1 MARIKGVDI
10 PNDKQVETSITY
22 IYGIGRNLAKK
33 IVAGGLAAVI
43 VSGMVA
49 IPKLVKAAEDIVDGK
64 IIYSQMDMAKY
75 WSTGTKTAPVKEN
88 YIFAGWYTADANNEV
103 TAIKEAEGIPADAT
117 TYAKFVPAYVL
128 SIKTQ
133 VEKDAEMLS
142 TEVANKGDNFST
154 FMRVLSSV
162 DSGDYQNVGFEIIL
176 GNEGTT
182 TFDVKPITKVYAGLK
197 LSETDT
203 DDEIIRPNKVFGEA
217 ATYFTALDLEGINI
231 KSFSSKIYI
240 RPYWT
245 TLDGTKVEGLAKN
258 VRVEDKYTNYRYL
271 SMPVNLL
278 TDGATP
284 TQIAAGILEVSY
296 DATKFD
302 GAKDANG
309 KARIDTG
316 RLMSEM
322 EYNIILPAEG
332 ETMGKIVFSGNV
344 ETAKDVKEADG
355 LFANIRFIRKD
366 GYNDAKEAD
375 LLIDKEVQSFCDWNE
390 TLQTVIAW

>member
-1 MARIKGVDI
+1 MSEKRVSSLVRK
-10 PNDKQVETSITY
+10 
-22 IYGIGRNLAKK
+22 L
-33 IVAGGLAAVI
+33 VAGCLAAVI

-49 IPKLVKAAEDIVDGK
+49 IPELAKAAEDIVDGE
-64 IIYSQMDMAKY
+64 IVYSQMDMDTY

-88 YIFAGWYTADANNEV
+88 YVFAGWYTADENKQV
-103 TAIKEAEGIPADAT
+103 TAIKEADGIPEQAT

-133 VEKDAEMLS
+133 VEKDAEIAS
-142 TEVANKGDNFST
+142 TEVANKEEDFST

-162 DSGDYQNVGFEIIL
+162 DSGDYQDVGFEILL
-176 GNEGTT
+176 GDGEVKK
-182 TFDVKPITKVYAGLK
+182 DVEPITKVYAGLK
-197 LSETDT
+197 MSATATETIYP
-203 DDEIIRPNKVFGEA
+203 ESVFGEA
-217 ATYFTALDLEGINI
+217 ADYFIALDLQNINI
-231 KSFSSKIYI
+231 KKFSSKIYI

-258 VRVEDKYTNYRYL
+258 VRVEDKYTDYRYL

-296 DATKFD
+296 DAIKFD
-302 GAKDANG
+302 VAKDANG
-309 KARIDTG
+309 NARIDTG

-322 EYNIILPAEG
+322 EYNIIPPAEG

-355 LFANIRFIRKD
+355 LFANIRFIRKP
-366 GYNDAKEAD
+366 GYSDAKEAD
-375 LLIDKEVQSFCDWNE
+375 LLIDKKVQSFCDWNE

>member
-1 MARIKGVDI
+1 MSEKRVS
-10 PNDKQVETSITY
+10 SIM
-22 IYGIGRNLAKK
+22 RKL
-33 IVAGGLAAVI
+33 VAGCLAAVI

-49 IPKLVKAAEDIVDGK
+49 IPELAKAAEDIVDGE
-64 IIYSQMDMAKY
+64 IVYSQMDMDTY
-75 WSTGTKTAPVKEN
+75 WSTRTKTAPVKED
-88 YIFAGWYTADANNEV
+88 YVFAGWYTADENKQV
-103 TAIKEAEGIPADAT
+103 TAIKEADGIPEQAT

-133 VEKDAEMLS
+133 VEKDAEIAS
-142 TEVANKGDNFST
+142 TEVANKEEDFST

-162 DSGDYQNVGFEIIL
+162 DSGDYQNVGFEILL
-176 GNEGTT
+176 GEKE
-182 TFDVKPITKVYAGLK
+182 VEKVVEPITKVYAGLK
-197 LSETDT
+197 LSATDENT
-203 DDEIIRPNKVFGEA
+203 IYPESVFGEA
-217 ATYFTALDLEGINI
+217 ADYFIALDLQNINI
-231 KSFSSKIYI
+231 QKFSTKIYI

-258 VRVEDKYTNYRYL
+258 VRVEDKYTDYRYL

-296 DATKFD
+296 DAIKFD
-302 GAKDANG
+302 VAKDANG
-309 KARIDTG
+309 NARIDTG

-322 EYNIILPAEG
+322 EYNIIPPAEG

-355 LFANIRFIRKD
+355 LFANIRFIRND
-366 GYNDAKEAD
+366 GYSDAKETD
-375 LLIDKEVQSFCDWNE
+375 LLIDKKVRSFCDWNE

>member
-1 MARIKGVDI
+1 MNEKKVM
-10 PNDKQVETSITY
+10 
-22 IYGIGRNLAKK
+22 NLAKK
-33 IVAGGLAAVI
+33 IVAGCLALSVI
-43 VSGMVA
+43 AAGIVVT
-49 IPKLVKAAEDIVDGK
+49 PKTAKAEENILKDE
-64 IIYSQMDMAKY
+64 IIYSPMDMKTY
-75 WSTGTKTAPVKEN
+75 WSEAAKTAPVLED
-88 YIFAGWYTADANNEV
+88 YVFAGWYTADENENV
-103 TAIKEAEGIPADAT
+103 TAIKAAAGIPKNTT

-128 SIKTQ
+128 SVKTQ
-133 VEKDAEMLS
+133 VQKEAEMQS
-142 TEVANKGDNFST
+142 TEVDNKGDNFST

-182 TFDVKPITKVYAGLK
+182 TLDVEPITKVYAGLK
-197 LSETDT
+197 LSATDT
-203 DDEIIRPNKVFGEA
+203 DDKIIRPNNVFGEA
-217 ATYFTALDLEGINI
+217 ANYFTALDLKDINI

-258 VRVEDKYTNYRYL
+258 VRVEDKYTDYRYL

-278 TDGATP
+278 TDGASP
-284 TQIAAGILEVSY
+284 KEIAAGILEVSY
-296 DATKFD
+296 DATKFEV
-302 GAKDANG
+302 ATDANG

-344 ETAKDVKEADG
+344 ETAKGVKEADG

-366 GYNDAKEAD
+366 GYKDANEAD

>member
-1 MARIKGVDI
+1 MSEKRVSSLVRK
-10 PNDKQVETSITY
+10 
-22 IYGIGRNLAKK
+22 L
-33 IVAGGLAAVI
+33 VAGCLAAVI

-49 IPKLVKAAEDIVDGK
+49 IPKLAKAAEDIVDGE
-64 IIYSQMDMAKY
+64 IIYSQMDMATY
-75 WSTGTKTAPVKEN
+75 WSTGTKTAPVKQD
-88 YIFAGWYTADANNEV
+88 YIFAGWYTADEDENV
-103 TAIKEAEGIPADAT
+103 TAIKEADGIPEQVT

-133 VEKDAEMLS
+133 VEKKA
-142 TEVANKGDNFST
+142 EVASSDANKPDST

-162 DSGDYQNVGFEIIL
+162 DSGDYQNVGFEILL
-176 GNEGTT
+176 GDKE
-182 TFDVKPITKVYAGLK
+182 VEKVVEPITKVYAGLK
-197 LSETDT
+197 MSATD
-203 DDEIIRPNKVFGEA
+203 ENAIYPNSVFGA
-217 ATYFTALDLEGINI
+217 ASKYFIALDLQNINL
-231 KSFSSKIYI
+231 KQFSSKIYI

-258 VRVEDKYTNYRYL
+258 VRVEDKYTDYRYL

-278 TDGATP
+278 TDGASP
-284 TQIAAGILEVSY
+284 KEIAAGILEVSY

-302 GAKDANG
+302 IAKDANG
-309 KARIDTG
+309 NARIDTG

-322 EYNIILPAEG
+322 EYNIIPPAEG

-375 LLIDKEVQSFCDWNE
+375 LLIDKKVQSFCDWNE